1 MNKKALSGVIA
12 VILLI
17 SISILAVGIISTYVI
32 KSSKSVQLSP
42 ESSCLDLK
50 INQALKIESA
60 CYDSTSAIKEIKTTI
75 KRNINTE
82 QISNIDFTH
91 IIENKKERWE
101 VGGQCETC
109 KLPEQGE
116 SKIYNLAPSDFEG
129 GELIIS
135 SSSCELD
142 RKEIKP
148 CT

>member
-1 MNKKALSGVIA
+1 MNKKALSSVIA
-12 VILLI
+12 TTLIILV
-17 SISILAVGIISTYVI
+17 SIIAVTIISTYVI
-32 KSSKSVQLSP
+32 KSVKSVQLSP

-60 CYDSTSAIKEIKTTI
+60 CYNSVNNEIKTTI

-82 QISNIDFTH
+82 QISSIDFTH
-91 IIENKKERWE
+91 VIENKKERWQ
-101 VGGQCETC
+101 VGGSCANC

-116 SKIYNLAPSDFEG
+116 SKLYNLAPSTFEA

-135 SSSCELD
+135 VSSCELD